1 MEQWHGAARG
11 RIRFALGPHAPIL
24 PPEYLKVAAL
34 ADELEVGIH
43 IHIAETRQEVEDIV
57 KQYGMSPVRL
67 MLANGVFKHPTLAA
81 HCVHLN
87 EDDIAIL
94 KDYQVGVA
102 HNPESNMKL
111 ASGIAPVPAMLK
123 AGIAVGLAPTGFQ
136 QQQSGYDTGDAQL
149 CIAAKVNSMDPT
161 VLPAIRP
168 WRWPPPWVP
177 KPWGGMMR

>member
-1 MEQWHGAARG
+1 M
-11 RIRFALGPHAPIL
+11 
-24 PPEYLKVAAL
+24 
-34 ADELEVGIH
+34 
-43 IHIAETRQEVEDIV
+43 EDIV

-67 MLANGVFKHPTLAA
+67 MLENGVFKHPTLAA

-123 AGIAVGLAPTGFQ
+123 AGIAGLGTDGASSNNNLDMIQ
-136 QQQSGYDTGDAQL
+136 EIARCCIDA
-149 CIAAKVNSMDPT
+149 
-161 VLPAIRP
+161 
-168 WRWPPPWVP
+168 
-177 KPWGGMMR
+177 